1 MKTTSVGII
10 GLGVMGINFAR
21 NMARNGVRVVA
32 YNRELSKVE
41 ALQKSPEGK
50 NVEPAGD
57 IVELV
62 KKLPRPRSV
71 IILVTAG
78 AAVDSVLDTLLPHLE
93 EGDIVADLG
102 NSHFKDTKRRAE
114 KTATKGVHFLGV
126 GISGGEEGALN
137 GPSLMPGGN
146 KDAWAIMAP
155 MFDSVAAKVD
165 KPCHTYIGTEGAG
178 HFVKMVHNG
187 IEYGDM
193 ELIAESY
200 NVMRS
205 VLGKKP
211 ADFAEIF
218 SKWNTGPLSSFLIEI
233 TGRIF
238 REKESDGGYLV
249 DKILDKA
256 EQKGTGRWTIEAAM
270 ELGVAVPTITASV
283 DARIMSGEL
292 ALRKKL
298 SAEGISSE
306 GKAKGVVSGASITVE
321 EVHDALYAAKII
333 SYAQGLSLINKAS
346 ETWNWGVNLSSLATI
361 WKGGCII
368 RAKLLGVL
376 EEILKDK
383 SNHAS
388 ILADKKIQ
396 TELKSGV
403 PALRKI
409 VALAATAGM
418 PMPGFASA
426 LYYLDSIS
434 AASLPMNLVQAQRD
448 LFGAHTF
455 ERTDKPGKFHQE
467 WGK

>member
-32 YNRELSKVE
+32 YNREAMKVVE
-41 ALQKSPEGK
+41 LQNSPEGK

-62 KKLPRPRSV
+62 KKLPRPRSI

-78 AAVDSVLDTLLPHLE
+78 AAVDSVLETLLPHLE
-93 EGDIVADLG
+93 SGDIVADLG
-102 NSHFKDTKRRAE
+102 NSHFRDTKRRAE

-155 MFDSVAAKVD
+155 MFDAVAAKVD

-200 NVMRS
+200 NVMRT

-211 ADFAEIF
+211 AELAEIF
-218 SKWNTGPLSSFLIEI
+218 SKWNSGPLSSFLIEI

-238 REKESDGGYLV
+238 RQKESDGGYLV

-292 ALRKKL
+292 SLRKRL
-298 SAEGISSE
+298 SAEEVTKVSAGATSIS
-306 GKAKGVVSGASITVE
+306 VE

-346 ETWNWGVNLSSLATI
+346 ETWSWGVNLSSLATI

-383 SNHAS
+383 NNHSS

-409 VALAATAGM
+409 VALAATAGI

-455 ERTDKPGKFHQE
+455 ERIDKPGKFHQE

>member
-1 MKTTSVGII
+1 MKTSSVGII

-32 YNRELSKVE
+32 YNREQSKVKD
-41 ALQKSPEGK
+41 LQNSPEGK
-50 NVEPAGD
+50 TVEAASD

-62 KKLPRPRSV
+62 NKLPRPRSV

-93 EGDIVADLG
+93 SGDIVADLG

-114 KTATKGVHFLGV
+114 KTATKGVNFLGV

-200 NVMRS
+200 NVMRT
-205 VLGKKP
+205 VLAKKP
-211 ADFAEIF
+211 AELAEIF

-238 REKESDGGYLV
+238 REKESDGGFLV

-292 ALRKKL
+292 TLRKKL
-298 SAEGISSE
+298 SAEGIT
-306 GKAKGVVSGASITVE
+306 KVSLGGASISIE
-321 EVHDALYAAKII
+321 DVHDALYAAKII

-383 SNHAS
+383 NNHAS

-396 TELKSGV
+396 AELKSGI

-409 VALAATAGM
+409 VALAATAGI

-426 LYYLDSIS
+426 LYYLDSVS

>member
-1 MKTTSVGII
+1 MKTSSVGII

-21 NMARNGVRVVA
+21 NMARNGYKVVA
-32 YNRELSKVE
+32 YNREPTKVGE
-41 ALQKSPEGK
+41 LQSFPEGK
-50 NVEPAGD
+50 NVEGAGD

-62 KKLPRPRSV
+62 KKLPRPRSI

-93 EGDIVADLG
+93 SGDILADLG
-102 NSHFKDTKRRAE
+102 NSHFRDTKRRAE
-114 KTATKGVHFLGV
+114 KTATKGVNFIGV

-155 MFDSVAAKVD
+155 MFDAVAAKVD

-200 NVMRS
+200 NVMRT
-205 VLGKKP
+205 VLAKKP
-211 ADFAEIF
+211 ADLAEIF

-238 REKESDGGYLV
+238 REKESDGGFLV

-292 ALRKKL
+292 TLRKKL
-298 SAEGISSE
+298 SAEGATNVS
-306 GKAKGVVSGASITVE
+306 VSGDSISVE
-321 EVHDALYAAKII
+321 DVHNALYAAKII

-383 SNHAS
+383 NNHAS

-396 TELKSGV
+396 AELQSGI

-409 VALAATAGM
+409 VALAATAGI

-426 LYYLDSIS
+426 LYYLDSVS

>member
-1 MKTTSVGII
+1 
-10 GLGVMGINFAR
+10 
-21 NMARNGVRVVA
+21 
-32 YNRELSKVE
+32 
-41 ALQKSPEGK
+41 
-50 NVEPAGD
+50 
-57 IVELV
+57 LV
-62 KKLPRPRSV
+62 KKLPRPRSI

-78 AAVDSVLDTLLPHLE
+78 AAVDSVLETLLPHLE
-93 EGDIVADLG
+93 SGDIVADLG
-102 NSHFKDTKRRAE
+102 NSHFRDTKRRAE

-155 MFDSVAAKVD
+155 MFDAVAAKVD

-200 NVMRS
+200 NVMRTI
-205 VLGKKP
+205 LGKKP
-211 ADFAEIF
+211 AELEEIF
-218 SKWNTGPLSSFLIEI
+218 SKWNSGPLSSFLIEI

-238 REKESDGGYLV
+238 RQKESDGGYLV

-292 ALRKKL
+292 SLRKRL
-298 SAEGISSE
+298 SAEEVTKVSAGATSIS
-306 GKAKGVVSGASITVE
+306 VE

-346 ETWNWGVNLSSLATI
+346 ETWSWGVNLSSLATI

-383 SNHAS
+383 NNHSS

-409 VALAATAGM
+409 VALAATAGI

-455 ERTDKPGKFHQE
+455 ERIDKPGKFHQE